1 MDVKPPP
8 GAEIYDNLAEAYD
21 LTGQSRFSL
30 KMVGYMLEMLAL
42 RRFKGRKICDLACGT
57 GAAAVALARRKFVVT
72 GVDGSSAMLARAKRR
87 ADRWDISVD
96 WRQGDLTALDLP
108 GGYDMATCF
117 FDSLNHLTEPQQLRQ
132 AFFGVRRALAPGGL
146 FFFDMNT
153 PYALAQVWG
162 QSTDSYVDPRYARI
176 WRTRYDAA
184 SGLARLEATYFLGR
198 HDGRYDRVDAVH
210 TARGYTPAEVEAALN
225 EAGLQLLEAYECLG
239 FEPADENTYR
249 VAYLAQA

>member
-1 MDVKPPP
+1 M
-8 GAEIYDNLAEAYD
+8 YDALAEAYD

-72 GVDGSSAMLARAKRR
+72 GVDGSSAMLARAITR

-108 GGYDMATCF
+108 GGFDLATCF
-117 FDSLNHLTEPQQLRQ
+117 YDSLNHLTEPQQLRQ

-162 QSTDSYVDPRYARI
+162 QSVDSHLDERYARF
-176 WRTRYDAA
+176 WRTRYERE
-184 SGLARLEATYFLGR
+184 SGLATLEATYFLHR
-198 HDGRYDRVDAVH
+198 PDGRYDRVEALH
-210 TARGYTPAEVEAALN
+210 TARGYTPTEVRQMLE

-239 FEPADENTYR
+239 FTPADEKTYR